1 MRATT
6 LCGRLLGLK
15 RTVVEAFEVVEAA
28 DGSAELVVRVRPYA
42 ADASRCSRCLRAC
55 PGYDAGTGR
64 FRRWRGLDVGE
75 LRTFIEARAPRVR
88 CPVHKVVA
96 AQVSWAHPGSRFTA
110 AFEDSAAWLAA
121 HAPASAVAE
130 LLRTTWR
137 TVSAIVTRVVARAA
151 GRTDLLD
158 GLVRIGIDEV
168 SYRKG
173 QNYLVCV
180 VNHDTGALVW
190 AAKGRDKATVEKFF
204 AALGEERAKRIE
216 VVSADAAT
224 WISEVVRT
232 KAPNATMTMDPFHVV
247 RWATDAVD
255 QVRRRTVAVLKG
267 QDLDEEATALK
278 GSRWALLKNPEN
290 LTAGQKATL
299 DGMKSTNDG
308 LFTAYLLKEQL
319 RDVFAQRGDKGKKLL
334 AGWFSWVADAGLA
347 AFGKV
352 AASIKRILPAV
363 HAALDIDVNNARLE
377 ASNTTLRMIT
387 RRGFGY
393 HSADSL
399 IAMAMLKRSG
409 LCPPLPGRTTTTSR
423 AVTKI
428 T

>member
-1 MRATT
+1 MRGTT

-15 RTVVEAFEVVEAA
+15 RTVVEGFELVAGAGGA
-28 DGSAELVVRVRPYA
+28 DDLVVRVRPYA
-42 ADASRCSRCLRAC
+42 AEAARCSRCLRVC
-55 PGYDAGTGR
+55 SGYDAGTGPV
-64 FRRWRGLDVGE
+64 RRWRALDVGE
-75 LRTFIEARAPRVR
+75 LRCFIEAPAPRVR
-88 CPVHKVVA
+88 CPEHKVVA
-96 AQVSWAHPGSRFTA
+96 AHVPWANPGSRFTR

-121 HAPASAVAE
+121 NASASAVAQ
-130 LLRTTWR
+130 LMRTTWR
-137 TVSAIVTRVVARAA
+137 SVTSIVTRVVARAA

-180 VNHDTGALVW
+180 VDHDTGALVW
-190 AAKGRDKATVEKFF
+190 ASKGRDKATVEKFF
-204 AALGEERAKRIE
+204 TALGPERSARLE

-224 WISEVVRT
+224 WISEVVKD

-247 RWATDAVD
+247 QWATDAVD

-267 QDLDEEATALK
+267 QDLDEEAAALK

-290 LTAGQKATL
+290 LTVNQKTTL
-299 DGMKSTNDG
+299 EGIKSTNDG
-308 LFTAYLLKEQL
+308 LFTAYLLKEQV
-319 RDVFAQRGDKGKKLL
+319 RDVFAQRGDRGKKLL

-347 AFGKV
+347 AFEKV

-409 LCPPLPGRTTTTSR
+409 LCPPLPGRPQAKHHR
-423 AVTKI
+423 A
-428 T
+428 

>member
-1 MRATT
+1 MRGTT

-15 RTVVEAFEVVEAA
+15 RTVVEGFELLEAA
-28 DGSAELVVRVRPYA
+28 DGSDDLVVRVRPYA
-42 ADASRCSRCLRAC
+42 AEAARCSRCRRVC
-55 PGYDAGTGR
+55 PGYDGGSGR
-64 FRRWRGLDVGE
+64 PRRWRGLDMGE
-75 LRTFIEARAPRVR
+75 LRTFIEADVARVK
-88 CPVHKVVA
+88 CPDHQVVA
-96 AQVSWAHPGSRFTA
+96 AYVPWACPGSRFTS
-110 AFEDSAAWLAA
+110 AFEDTVAWLAA
-121 HAPASAVAE
+121 HTPASAVAG

-151 GRTDLLD
+151 GRVDLLD

-204 AALGEERAKRIE
+204 AALGEERAARLE

-224 WISEVVRT
+224 WISEVVKVRA
-232 KAPNATMTMDPFHVV
+232 KNAVMTMDPFHVV
-247 RWATDAVD
+247 QWGTDAVD

-267 QDLDEEATALK
+267 RNLDEEASALK

-290 LTAGQKATL
+290 LTEGQKVTL
-299 DGMKSTNDG
+299 EGIKSTNGD

-319 RDVFAQRGDKGKKLL
+319 REVFAQRGDKGKKLL

-347 AFGKV
+347 AFEKV
-352 AASIKRILPAV
+352 AASITRILPAV

-409 LCPPLPGRTTTTSR
+409 LCPPLPGRTPRSHTR
-423 AVTKI
+423 
-428 T
+428 